1 MSLYSRLYDFLAGA
15 VVRSQEIDD
24 EFNAVSAAVA
34 TTVRATDSVSGELPV
49 AASRANKL
57 LSFDASGNPQV
68 ATGISSPFQCAD
80 PTSDGDAAT
89 RQWVQTL
96 ALTGTIT
103 VGPGDAGAVM
113 TNNGSVVQW
122 TAQDSLFP
130 SMAGNAGYALMTDG
144 STRYWGRAI
153 WTVSYDNRADLRS
166 ATGNTLNA
174 QALVEGLGLFQHFAG
189 TDDGPDDD
197 ETAFQT
203 ATGYWVLT
211 CPTWDVVEAYT
222 LLAEDYQDNRLTEVE
237 STLAANA
244 VVLGKTLAV
253 TSTQSAYSLAI
264 NSSTTFTVTVTG
276 AATGA
281 AVVVTPPG
289 SPTLNTITMYGYVS
303 SANTVTIYIGNANT
317 SIAGG
322 FAAGD
327 WRVVAINK

>member
-34 TTVRATDSVSGELPV
+34 TTVRAADSVSGELPV
-49 AASRANKL
+49 AATRANKL
-57 LSFDASGNPQV
+57 VGFDASGSPQ
-68 ATGISSPFQCAD
+68 AITGISSTFQCAD
-80 PTSDGDAAT
+80 PVSGGDAAT

-222 LLAEDYQDNRLTEVE
+222 LTGSAYQDAHLAVNDASRSVT
-237 STLAANA
+237 SSQSAYTLAA
-244 VVLGKTLAV
+244 
-253 TSTQSAYSLAI
+253 
-264 NSSTTFTVTVTG
+264 NSSTTFNVTVAG
-276 AATGA
+276 AAPGA

-289 SPTLNTITMYGYVS
+289 SPTHNTITVYAHVS
-303 SANTVTIYIGNANT
+303 SVDVVTVYVGNGST
-317 SIAGG
+317 SSTGG
-322 FAAGD
+322 FSAGD
-327 WRVVAINK
+327 WRIVVANK